1 MKKVVTAIAIIVV
14 IGFMGFGVWYLT
26 NSSPTSSE
34 KPESITVGM
43 EPNQVNALIIIADDQ
58 GYFTANGLNV
68 TIKYYP
74 SGAAAVNGMLKGEAD
89 IATSTEFVIVGE
101 ALAHEQIS
109 TFATID
115 KFQQIDIIGRNDR
128 GIENASDLKG
138 KTIGVPKKTA
148 SEFYLGRYLGLHNMG
163 MQDVT
168 LVDVAPMQSPDALLN
183 GSVDA
188 IVTWQPYIGTIEEQ
202 MGNSTVIWPAQSDQ
216 PAYCCVS
223 STDNWTSQHPE
234 AIVDFLKSLDQAEK
248 YSVDHPD
255 NAKAIVQK
263 RLHYDDAFITAI
275 WPDHQFSLTLDQS
288 LVLAMQ
294 DEGRWMIANNLTTAK
309 TIPDYRNYV
318 YKNGMQNVKPE
329 AVNIIG

>member
-14 IGFMGFGVWYLT
+14 IGFVGFGVWYLT
-26 NSSPTSSE
+26 NSLPTSSG

-43 EPNQVNALIIIADDQ
+43 ESNQVNSLIIIADDQ
-58 GYFTANGLNV
+58 GYFAANGLNV
-68 TIKYYP
+68 TIKNYP
-74 SGAAAVNGMLKGEAD
+74 SGAAAVNGMLTGGAD
-89 IATSTEFVIVGE
+89 IATSTEFVIVGK
-101 ALAHEQIS
+101 ALAHEQIN

-115 KFQQIDIIGRNDR
+115 KFQQIDIIGRNER
-128 GIENASDLKG
+128 GIENASGLKG

-148 SEFYLGRYLGLHNMG
+148 AEFYLGRYLGLHNLS

-168 LVDVAPMQSPDALLN
+168 LVDVAPMQSPDAFLN

-202 MGNSTVIWPAQSDQ
+202 IGNSTVIWPAQSDQ

-223 STDNWTSQHPE
+223 STDNWTSLHPG
-234 AIVDFLKSLDQAEK
+234 AIDNFLKSLDQAEK
-248 YSVDHPD
+248 YSIDHPD

-263 RLHYDDAFITAI
+263 RMHYDDAFITAI

-288 LVLAMQ
+288 LVMAME
-294 DEGRWMIANNLTTAK
+294 DEGRWMIANNLTAEK
-309 TIPDYRNYV
+309 AIPDYRDYI
-318 YKNGMQNVKPE
+318 YTKGIEEVKPE
-329 AVNIIG
+329 SMNIIG